1 MFTTEQRDAVT
12 LVRMEHG
19 KVNAM
24 DTELMT
30 AWVGVLG
37 RLERADGTAAVVLTG
52 TGSVFSAGVDLRR
65 LMDGGRDYVRSFL
78 PLLGDAFFR
87 TFTFPKPLVAAINGH
102 AIAGGCILACACD
115 YRVMA
120 ESGGRIG
127 TPELSVGVPF
137 PGMALEI
144 LRLAVPP
151 HRLQSAIYGGLTCT
165 PPAALAAGFVDELA
179 PPDACIDRA
188 VAFAA
193 RLGALPPVSF
203 ALTKRL
209 IRGPSRDRV
218 VAGLRSIDE
227 EVLQAWLSP
236 RVLDAVQSYVDRTL
250 RK

>member
-1 MFTTEQRDAVT
+1 
-12 LVRMEHG
+12 
-19 KVNAM
+19 
-24 DTELMT
+24 
-30 AWVGVLG
+30 
-37 RLERADGTAAVVLTG
+37 
-52 TGSVFSAGVDLRR
+52 
-65 LMDGGRDYVRSFL
+65 
-78 PLLGDAFFR
+78 
-87 TFTFPKPLVAAINGH
+87 
-102 AIAGGCILACACD
+102 
-115 YRVMA
+115 
-120 ESGGRIG
+120 
-127 TPELSVGVPF
+127 
-137 PGMALEI
+137 MALEI

-165 PPAALAAGFVDELA
+165 PAAALAAGFVDELA